1 MASLRS
7 SASRV
12 SHVFSPSTSTS
23 LVLELGPAPLL
34 AAACA
39 AILLLPGYLDKDLMM
54 MKVAELKEELEVR
67 GEGKTGINKA
77 WLRRRLHA
85 AIVREYL
92 EAMAD
97 Q

>member
-7 SASRV
+7 SASRS

-39 AILLLPGYLDKDLMM
+39 ASLLLPGYLDKDLMM
-54 MKVAELKEELEVR
+54 MKVAEL
-67 GEGKTGINKA
+67 N
-77 WLRRRLHA
+77 
-85 AIVREYL
+85 
-92 EAMAD
+92 
-97 Q
+97 